1 MSNQAQFND
10 IIYRLDVTTYGNLT
24 KVTDTISKCRVRIFY
39 KGLNRNRTQISD
51 DFADQLISSLPYA
64 PIKGIFNY
72 SEEDFEDHGKDNT
85 DGKIYGIIPE
95 KNNFA
100 WEKHLDE
107 DGKVAKVLPSGRPAF
122 KGKVERFIWVLENP
136 KQMNEKDKELMEK
149 YPDLYEIAKSQVKV
163 G

>member
-1 MSNQAQFND
+1 MYYTKDRVETHTIA
-10 IIYRLDVTTYGNLT
+10 VTKRSEVIDAVIQNAPVIEAEDLKALEKST
-24 KVTDTISKCRVRIFY
+24 KY
-39 KGLNRNRTQISD
+39 
-51 DFADQLISSLPYA
+51 DF
-64 PIKGIFNY
+64 KT
-72 SEEDFEDHGKDNT
+72 K
-85 DGKIYGIIPE
+85 
-95 KNNFA
+95 
-100 WEKHLDE
+100 DE

>member
-1 MSNQAQFND
+1 MIND
-10 IIYRLDVTTYGNLT
+10 F
-24 KVTDTISKCRVRIFY
+24 K
-39 KGLNRNRTQISD
+39 
-51 DFADQLISSLPYA
+51 
-64 PIKGIFNY
+64 IK
-72 SEEDFEDHGKDNT
+72 
-85 DGKIYGIIPE
+85 
-95 KNNFA
+95 
-100 WEKHLDE
+100 DE

>member
-1 MSNQAQFND
+1 MAKRAAQRWNALTKHLD
-10 IIYRLDVTTYGNLT
+10 KMLHEAKNLADVTIEHRIEAVKYRVETHTVAVT
-24 KVTDTISKCRVRIFY
+24 KRSDVIDAAI
-39 KGLNRNRTQISD
+39 RNAPVIEAEDLKALEKSTKY
-51 DFADQLISSLPYA
+51 DF
-64 PIKGIFNY
+64 KT
-72 SEEDFEDHGKDNT
+72 K
-85 DGKIYGIIPE
+85 
-95 KNNFA
+95 
-100 WEKHLDE
+100 DE